1 MKIGFVGTGKLG
13 LPVSLVYASM
23 GHELLCYDTNPSF
36 YVPDVYPL
44 DHLVEEELDPDNR
57 GTLRSWLKG
66 KSLQCSWTSLDT
78 IASTCDIVFVAVQ
91 TPHDKRYEGSTRL
104 PSERVDFDYT
114 YLRNAIES
122 ISSVCT
128 KPLPVVIISTVLPG
142 TIRREILPIMSSYVR
157 LCYNPYFIAMGT
169 VAHDC
174 LHPEFIL
181 LGNHDENTSNLV
193 TDFYASICDAPVFS
207 TTIENAELIKVTY
220 NTIITTKTV
229 IGNTIM
235 ELCSKLPNTNCD
247 EVVKA
252 LSLATNRIISPA
264 YYRGGMGDGGGC
276 HPRDNIAL
284 SWLSRTCG
292 LKYDLYESIM
302 IAREKQC
309 EFLADTIG
317 ESAKKTQ
324 LPVCLLGKAF
334 KPNTGIATGSSAVL
348 LSAIL
353 EERGVNHIIHDPLM
367 AGTSSLPTTPHVFF
381 VSCAHDVFHSYTLPV
396 GSVLIDPHRSYSRLC
411 PDYIPLGC
419 GI

>member
-1 MKIGFVGTGKLG
+1 MRDKPLQYKW
-13 LPVSLVYASM
+13 
-23 GHELLCYDTNPSF
+23 TNI
-36 YVPDVYPL
+36 
-44 DHLVEEELDPDNR
+44 E
-57 GTLRSWLKG
+57 
-66 KSLQCSWTSLDT
+66 T

-91 TPHDKRYEGSTRL
+91 TPHDKQYEGNTRL
-104 PSERVDFDYT
+104 PQERVDFDYT
-114 YLRNAIES
+114 YIRGAIDS
-122 ISSVCT
+122 ISSVV
-128 KPLPVVIISTVLPG
+128 KAPLPVVIISTVLPG
-142 TIRREILPIMSSYVR
+142 TIRREILPTMSPHIR

-169 VAHDC
+169 VAFDC

-181 LGNHDENTSNLV
+181 LGNYHEDTSQLV
-193 TDFYASICDAPVFS
+193 TNFYKTICDAPVFS

-252 LSLATNRIISPA
+252 LSLATKRIISPA

-284 SWLSRTCG
+284 SWLSRKCG

-309 EFLADTIG
+309 EFLADTII
-317 ESAKKTQ
+317 EVSKKMNM
-324 LPVCLLGKAF
+324 PVCLLGKAF
-334 KPNTGIATGSSAVL
+334 KPNTGITTGSSAVL

-353 EERGVNHIIHDPLM
+353 EERGVFHTIHDPLL
-367 AGTSSLPTTPHVFF
+367 TNTHPLPSTPHVFF
-381 VSCAHDVFHSYTLPV
+381 VSCAHNVFHTYVLPD
-396 GSVLIDPHRSYSRLC
+396 GSVCIDPHRLYESLC
-411 PDYIPLGC
+411 TNYIALGC
-419 GI
+419 GM